1 MGKTNNLKVN
11 HAVQPLGIDDPTPVF
26 SWILNSDQF
35 GKGQS
40 AYRII
45 ISSNQEKAVSHQ
57 GDIWDTG
64 KTINDNNY
72 DIAYKGTTLQSKTEY
87 FWSVS
92 VWDEN
97 DITVGWSDISLFET
111 GIMCTNQWKGN
122 WIGDS
127 KNDRAVPMFRK
138 AFQVEKEFKKARVYI
153 SGLGMYDIKINNQPV
168 DDSYLNPANTQYTKT
183 VPYGVYDV
191 TSLLAIGCN
200 AVGIELGNGFY
211 NESDGVWNW
220 QNADWRDEPKL
231 QFEMDITYTDGTSST
246 VLSDS
251 SWKSTS
257 DGPTTANSI
266 YYGEVYDARKEKTY
280 WNQAGFDDSDWH
292 NALLVNAPAGKLKH
306 QYIEPMRKTSTF
318 KPKSITKLADGS
330 FIVRSPEMTTGWAKL
345 TINAPAGTNIVISY
359 GETLNSDGSLKKID
373 TGNWFPKGYI
383 QQDTYIAKGDPNE
396 FFEPRFSYKGY
407 EFIQIEGYNGDLT
420 ANNIE
425 LYRISSNINITSQF
439 STSDELINNL
449 HKMMQTTL
457 INNFQGKPTDT
468 PIWEKNGWTGD
479 ANVSLRTMSYSYDIS
494 NFMKYFEEI
503 MTDCQLDNGNVPQI
517 APNANWG
524 IGGVESNTPVW
535 NSLFIFTVEQLYNTY
550 GNKSFITKQYDSM
563 RNLALLYIQQ
573 SRDKYGWTWDDNQLG
588 DWVSPMGG
596 SSPNVSY
603 SECAC
608 EGSGIVGTA
617 YVYMALKTM
626 AKFAGELG
634 KTLDAN
640 EYLCA
645 MGKMSLAFN
654 ENYYNPTKGIYET
667 KFWNQI
673 GTRTKYRQTSNI
685 VPLMLGIVSENN
697 RQTVLNNL
705 IADIKSK
712 NYHLDTGMVGTKYI
726 LPVLAD
732 NGYGNLT
739 YKILSQKT
747 YPSWGYWAEQGATSL
762 WEMWE
767 SNARSR
773 DHYFLGTYDEWFYEY
788 LAGVK
793 NVEDG
798 YKTFTLCPLIT
809 GDIDKVN
816 LTLNTVRGIL
826 DCNWDLTSEH
836 TMLYNLTIPVGS
848 TASIYLPTSDI
859 NSITVNDKKLS
870 EPVLGLKSYTT
881 ESNKVNLI
889 LVSGSYKI
897 VSSVD

>member
-1 MGKTNNLKVN
+1 MKKMNSTKVN
-11 HAVQPLGIDDPTPVF
+11 HAVQPLGIDDPSPVF
-26 SWILNSDQF
+26 SWILNSDEF
-35 GKGQS
+35 GAGQS

-64 KTINDNNY
+64 KIINDNNY
-72 DIAYKGTTLQSKTEY
+72 DIVYKGTDLQSKTEY
-87 FWSVS
+87 FWSVN

-97 DITVGWSDISLFET
+97 DIKVGWSDITSFET
-111 GIMCTNQWKGN
+111 GIMCSDQWKGN
-122 WIGDS
+122 WIGDR

-138 AFQVEKEFKKARVYI
+138 EFQVEKEFNKARVYI
-153 SGLGMYDIKINNQPV
+153 SGLGMYDIRINDQPV
-168 DDSYLNPANTQYTKT
+168 DDSYLNPANTQYTTT
-183 VPYGVYDV
+183 VPYCVYDI
-191 TSLLAIGCN
+191 TSIIAVGEN

-220 QNADWRDEPKL
+220 QTADWRDEPKL
-231 QFEMDITYTDGTSST
+231 QFEMDITYADGTSST
-246 VLSDS
+246 VISDS
-251 SWKSTS
+251 SWKCTS
-257 DGPTTANSI
+257 EGPTTANSI
-266 YYGEVYDARKEKTY
+266 YYGEEYDARKEKIG
-280 WNQAGFDDSDWH
+280 WNQAGYDDKDWH
-292 NALLVNAPAGKLKH
+292 TAILVNPPTGKLKY
-306 QYIEPMRKTSTF
+306 QYIEPMRKTSTY

-330 FIVRSPEMTTGWAKL
+330 FVVRSPEMATGWAKL
-345 TINAPAGTNIVISY
+345 TINAPVGTNIVISY

-373 TGNWFPKGYI
+373 TGSWFPKGYI
-383 QQDTYIAKGDPNE
+383 QQDTYIAKGDPIE

-407 EFIQIEGYNGDLT
+407 EYIQIEGYEGELT
-420 ANNIE
+420 ENSIE
-425 LYRISSNINITSQF
+425 LYRISSDINITSKF
-439 STSDELINNL
+439 SSSDELINNL

-494 NFMKYFEEI
+494 NFMKYFEDI
-503 MTDCQLDNGNVPQI
+503 MNDCQLDNGNVPQI

-535 NSLFIFTVEQLYNTY
+535 NSLYIFTVEQLYNTY
-550 GNKSFITKQYDSM
+550 GNKSFISKQYDSM
-563 RNLALLYIQQ
+563 RKLALLYIQQ
-573 SRDKYGWTWDDNQLG
+573 SRDNYGWTWDDNQLG

-596 SSPNVSY
+596 SSPEVPY

-617 YVYMALKTM
+617 YVYMALRTM
-626 AKFAGELG
+626 ARLAGELG
-634 KTLDAN
+634 KTLDAG

-645 MGKMSLAFN
+645 MEKMSLAFN
-654 ENYYNPTKGIYET
+654 ANYYNPIKEIYET

-685 VPLMLGIVSENN
+685 VPLMLGIVPEMNK
-697 RQTVLNNL
+697 QTVLNNL
-705 IADIKSK
+705 IADIESK

-726 LPVLAD
+726 LPVLTD
-732 NGYGNLT
+732 NGFGNIA

-762 WEMWE
+762 WEMFE

-788 LAGVK
+788 LAGIK
-793 NVEDG
+793 NVENG
-798 YKTFTLCPLIT
+798 YKAFTLCPLIT
-809 GDIDKVN
+809 GDIDKVD
-816 LTLNTVRGIL
+816 LTLDTVRGIL
-826 DCNWDLTSEH
+826 VCNWSLTSAH
-836 TMLYNLTIPVGS
+836 TMLYDLRIPVGS

-859 NSITVNDKKLS
+859 NSITLNGEKVC
-870 EPVLGLKSYTT
+870 EAVLGLKSYTI
-881 ESNKVNLI
+881 ENNKVKLI

-897 VSSVD
+897 ISHVD